1 MQRGRVTGARSDGE
15 SLDSL
20 GLEPGS
26 LVLKPQYF
34 YLMVTAFAGRL
45 VSWGPEGEVEG
56 WVRERSCVV
65 GAAGGVELGLTGL
78 LLAEGWAGRILEAKN
93 TVQPGD
99 WSGISSYFLSFY
111 SGSGNVLYA

>member
-1 MQRGRVTGARSDGE
+1 M
-15 SLDSL
+15 
-20 GLEPGS
+20 
-26 LVLKPQYF
+26 
-34 YLMVTAFAGRL
+34 
-45 VSWGPEGEVEG
+45 EG
-56 WVRERSCVV
+56 WVREGSCVV
-65 GAAGGVELGLTGL
+65 GAAGDVELGLTGL